1 MRKIPRVMSTQHPD
15 NVSLPFFA
23 ETPDMSGED
32 EIQEAY
38 YAFSHLGCDEQM
50 WDSEGK
56 EVDDFVVKKL
66 LTRYSHFFKERRLG
80 EDCFLTLRVPNPSVE
95 REEAKILVEALE
107 SIPRSMDAACLFY
120 GEGCK
125 PPIFEVILPMTTCA
139 RELNRVYYFYRHF
152 ISEKQ
157 YQPIYEGDITLAEW
171 VGEFRPESIQVIP
184 LFEDIPSM
192 LRAQEILEEYL
203 QDKDFPYLR
212 VFLARSDPA
221 LNYGSV
227 AAVLANKLA
236 LRRLQDL
243 ASRLGIEIYPILG
256 AGSPPFRGNL
266 SPATVEQVLREYP
279 CVETF
284 TVQSAFKYDHPI
296 EEVISAIK
304 KIHNFVRY
312 PLEEFDENL
321 ATMTIEKTS
330 EEYQRLIEGLAPLVN
345 RVARDIPRRRMRKL
359 HVGLFG
365 YSRSLGR
372 VTLPRAIGFCGAC
385 YSLGLPPEI
394 LGLNALEPAELSD
407 LRHLY
412 RGLEADLSRALQY
425 FNFRVLELLP
435 QEVRQAVIQ
444 ALEVVNTLPLEVQP
458 DPVHQEVTSRI
469 LSRLRQK
476 DPGNL
481 SDLIVEAAYRRRFLG

>member
-1 MRKIPRVMSTQHPD
+1 MRIPRVMSTQHPD

-23 ETPDMSGED
+23 ETSDMSGED

-66 LTRYSHFFKERRLG
+66 LTRYAHFFRNRRLG
-80 EDCFLTLRVPNPSVE
+80 RDCFLTLRVPNPSVE

-107 SIPRSMDAACLFY
+107 SIPRSMDAARLFY
-120 GEGCK
+120 GDPS
-125 PPIFEVILPMTTCA
+125 PPIFEVILPMTTSA
-139 RELNRVYYFYRHF
+139 RELNRVYYFYRNF
-152 ISEKQ
+152 ISGKQ

-171 VGEFRPESIQVIP
+171 VGEFLPERIQVIP

-192 LRAQEILEEYL
+192 VRADEILEKYL
-203 QDKDFPYLR
+203 ADKEIVHQR

-227 AAVLANKLA
+227 SAVLANKIA
-236 LRRLQDL
+236 LKRLERL
-243 ASRLGIEIYPILG
+243 ASRLEIEIHPILG
-256 AGSPPFRGNL
+256 VGSPPFRGNL
-266 SPATVEQVLREYP
+266 TPYTVELVLQEYP

-284 TVQSAFKYDHPI
+284 TVQSAFKYDNPI
-296 EEVISAIK
+296 EDVIEAIK
-304 KIHNFVRY
+304 KIKNFIRY
-312 PLEEFDENL
+312 PLEDFDEAKAL
-321 ATMTIEKTS
+321 ELVEKTS
-330 EEYQRLIEGLAPLVN
+330 REYQRLIEPLAPLVN

-385 YSLGLPPEI
+385 YSMGLPPEL
-394 LGLNALEPAELSD
+394 LGLNV
-407 LRHLY
+407 
-412 RGLEADLSRALQY
+412 LSREELQELKGFYRNLERDFSLAMQY
-425 FNFRVLELLP
+425 FNPRVLDLLP
-435 QEVRQAVIQ
+435 EEVRK
-444 ALEVVNTLPLEVQP
+444 ALLRALDLLNTLSLDCTP
-458 DPVHQEVTSRI
+458 DTAHQEATSRI
-469 LSRLRQK
+469 IRRLKRN
-476 DPGNL
+476 DPGRL
-481 SDLIVEAAYRRRFLG
+481 TDIILEAAYLRRFLG